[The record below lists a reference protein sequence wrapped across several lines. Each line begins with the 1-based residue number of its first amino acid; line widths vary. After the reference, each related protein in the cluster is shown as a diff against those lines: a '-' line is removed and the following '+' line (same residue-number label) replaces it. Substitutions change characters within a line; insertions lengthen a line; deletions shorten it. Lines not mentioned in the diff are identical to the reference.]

1 MITLHSLYTLI
12 QMNNGVFDKVEAK
25 KRRTTPQEAV
35 QNMKDIL
42 NKKKSFI
49 KDAVYRE
56 DIGEISFFWG
66 DNKAG
71 VKHILHE
78 RQIKDKLSYKEACKV
93 AIEVAKVIPNGYVTD
108 EERNGS
114 IRKVIALGDYAAI
127 LILGNKK
134 NIAEKMNSWLL
145 TGYKMNEKKKEKYNK
160 KIDDNNS

>member
-66 DNKAG
+66 
-71 VKHILHE
+71 
-78 RQIKDKLSYKEACKV
+78 R
-93 AIEVAKVIPNGYVTD
+93 
-108 EERNGS
+108 
-114 IRKVIALGDYAAI
+114 
-127 LILGNKK
+127 
-134 NIAEKMNSWLL
+134 
-145 TGYKMNEKKKEKYNK
+145 
-160 KIDDNNS
+160 